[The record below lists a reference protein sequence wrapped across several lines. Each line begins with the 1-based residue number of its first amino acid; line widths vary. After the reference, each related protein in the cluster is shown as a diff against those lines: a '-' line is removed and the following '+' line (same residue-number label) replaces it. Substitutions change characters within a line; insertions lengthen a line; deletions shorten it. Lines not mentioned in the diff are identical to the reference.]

1 MHGSESQRPV
11 RWRVYICLPYV
22 CRIMIKICSVCPTHR
37 YRTICSSGTTN
48 VSRTGSRPVVL
59 HQVSIG
65 THAVGQGGY
74 ADSIR
79 GPKPKYLCGLV
90 CLPSQQGG
98 YCGPASIRIR
108 MQKKYIDAVSGPR
121 STAYDRLTLAHMA
134 VSYYRLQ
141 VVSLQSIVTLK
152 SLAEGL
158 QKYAWHGKLPKKQK

>member
-11 RWRVYICLPYV
+11 RRRVYICLPYV

-48 VSRTGSRPVVL
+48 VSGTGSRPVVL

-79 GPKPKYLCGLV
+79 GPKPKYPLDDDV
-90 CLPSQQGG
+90 FPQRG

-108 MQKKYIDAVSGPR
+108 VQNIQKYIDAVSGPR
-121 STAYDRLTLAHMA
+121 STAYVARRLTAVSVGQQRLTLAHMA
-134 VSYYRLQ
+134 VS
-141 VVSLQSIVTLK
+141 
-152 SLAEGL
+152 
-158 QKYAWHGKLPKKQK
+158 